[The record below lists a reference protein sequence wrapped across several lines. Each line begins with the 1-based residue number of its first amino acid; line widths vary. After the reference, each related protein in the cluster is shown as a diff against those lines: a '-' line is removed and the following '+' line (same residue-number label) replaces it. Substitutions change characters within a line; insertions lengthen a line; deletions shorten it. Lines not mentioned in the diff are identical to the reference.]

1 MKLSCLQEN
10 LNKGLSVVSR
20 LVATRGTLEILSHIL
35 LSTEGGRLKLSAT
48 NLEIGINYKV
58 GAKIEKEGSITV
70 PARLFSELV
79 AQLPTG
85 KLDLDLKED
94 TLTTKINGYSSQVKG
109 LSAEEFPLIPK
120 IKDKKIFSLKSGEFK
135 DAVNMVTFSA
145 AIDETRP
152 VLSGI
157 YFKVGKG
164 KLTLAATDSYRLA
177 EKIVDLDV
185 KDLKEKEAIIPARSL
200 MEFARI
206 LDDPDKEVNI
216 YLDETQV
223 MFETEDLEFTSR
235 LVEGKFP
242 DYKQIIPTS
251 FETTANVEL
260 SEFANIIKVA
270 SLFSREAAGSVTLN
284 ISSKGKIEAASA
296 VTQYGESNA
305 SCDASVTGK
314 DAEII
319 FNGKYLIDALNS
331 LSGGSISLELSGKL
345 NPGVIKKEGDK
356 TYTYVIMPLR
366 V

>member
-1 MKLSCLQEN
+1 MKVSLLQEN

-35 LSTEGGRLKLSAT
+35 LATESGRLKLSAT
-48 NLEIGINYKV
+48 NLEIGINYKI
-58 GAKIEKEGSITV
+58 GAKIEKEGKVTV

-79 AQLPTG
+79 SQLPNG
-85 KLDLDLKED
+85 KIDLNLKDD
-94 TLTTKINGYSSQVKG
+94 TLEAKINGYSSQVKG

-120 IKDKKIFSLKSGEFK
+120 IKDKKLFTIPAVDLKN
-135 DAVNMVTFSA
+135 AINMVSFSA
-145 AIDETRP
+145 ALDETRP

-157 YFKVGKG
+157 YFLVKKG

-177 EKIVDLDV
+177 EKVIELSQ
-185 KDLKEKEAIIPARSL
+185 KGATEKEAIIPARSL
-200 MEFARI
+200 MELARI
-206 LDDPDKEVNI
+206 LDDPEKEVSV

-242 DYKQIIPTS
+242 DYTQIIPS
-251 FETTANVEL
+251 SAETKATVSL
-260 SEFANIIKVA
+260 SEFEGIVKVA

-284 ISSKGKIEAASA
+284 ISAKGKIEAASA
-296 VTQYGESNA
+296 ATQLGESNA
-305 SCDASVTGK
+305 SCEAHVEGK

-319 FNGKYLIDALNS
+319 FNGKYLIDALS
-331 LSGGSISLELSGKL
+331 PLSGGEIVLEVSGKL
-345 NPGVIKKEGDK
+345 NPGVIRKKGDAS
-356 TYTYVIMPLR
+356 YTYVIMPLR